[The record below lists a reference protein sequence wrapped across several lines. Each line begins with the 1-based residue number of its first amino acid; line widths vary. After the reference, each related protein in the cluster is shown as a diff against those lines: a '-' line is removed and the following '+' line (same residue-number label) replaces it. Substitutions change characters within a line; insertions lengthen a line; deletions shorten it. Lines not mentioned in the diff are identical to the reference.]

1 MAYSDLAVFQVAEI
15 LQADGVGTFGTD
27 IFISKEPETPDNAI
41 TIYKTGGLPDNTLK
55 VGEYSQEIHNFQVR
69 VRNNNYQNAHTVMN
83 SVRASINN
91 YQNAHT
97 VMNSVRA
104 SIEKGIKTL
113 TDSGGTD
120 YLKIQMVSL
129 PIDLSRDTTNRCIIT
144 SNFTMMRY
152 FLSS

>member
-1 MAYSDLAVFQVAEI
+1 MAYTDLAVFQIAQI
-15 LQADGVGTFGTD
+15 LQNDGVGTFGTD
-27 IFISKEPETPDNAI
+27 IFISKEPESPDNTI

-55 VGEYSQEIHNFQVR
+55 FGNYTQEIHNFQVR
-69 VRNNNYQNAHTVMN
+69 VRNNNYQSAHTTMN
-83 SVRASINN
+83 SVRL
-91 YQNAHT
+91 
-97 VMNSVRA
+97 

-144 SNFTMMRY
+144 ANFTCMRY

>member
-1 MAYSDLAVFQVAEI
+1 MAYTDLAIFQIAQI
-15 LQADGVGTFGTD
+15 LQNDGVGTFGTD
-27 IFISKEPETPDNAI
+27 IFISKEPESPDNTI

-55 VGEYSQEIHNFQVR
+55 VGNYTQEIHNFQVR
-69 VRNNNYQNAHTVMN
+69 VRNNNYQVGHT
-83 SVRASINN
+83 
-91 YQNAHT
+91 T
-97 VMNSVRA
+97 MNSVRA

-129 PIDLSRDTTNRCIIT
+129 PIDLIRDTTNRCIIT
-144 SNFTMMRY
+144 ANFTCMRY

>member
-1 MAYSDLAVFQVAEI
+1 MAYTDLVPFQIAEI
-15 LQADGVGTFGTD
+15 LEADGVGTFGTD
-27 IFISKEPETPDNAI
+27 IFISKEPESPDNAI

-83 SVRASINN
+83 N
-91 YQNAHT
+91 
-97 VMNSVRA
+97 VRA

-120 YLKIQMVSL
+120 YLKIQIVSL
-129 PIDLSRDTTNRCIIT
+129 LIELSRDTTNRSIIT
-144 SNFTMMRY
+144 ANFTMMRY
-152 FLSS
+152 FLAS